1 LQKVSIV
8 RSLLS
13 LLRDGGL
20 ILFARHGEATV
31 GIDQANLNFQ
41 DCSTQRNL
49 SYYGRRQALLYGE
62 TLRNLDIPVMYPV
75 QASPFC
81 RTRETAKLAFW
92 EENIQVDP
100 FWLEIYRLSGNLNEQ
115 EKERILSSLRS
126 VLEIKPTMGS
136 NKVIIAHS
144 FPEGVG
150 LGEIPNMGTV
160 IVKPRGEGNGYE
172 IVTKLT
178 LEEFLTL

>member
-1 LQKVSIV
+1 
-8 RSLLS
+8 
-13 LLRDGGL
+13 
-20 ILFARHGEATV
+20 
-31 GIDQANLNFQ
+31 
-41 DCSTQRNL
+41 
-49 SYYGRRQALLYGE
+49 
-62 TLRNLDIPVMYPV
+62 
-75 QASPFC
+75 
-81 RTRETAKLAFW
+81 LAFG
-92 EENIQVDP
+92 EENIQVGP
-100 FWLEIYRLSGNLNEQ
+100 FWFEIYRLSGNLNEQ
-115 EKERILSSLRS
+115 EQERILSSLRS